1 MYTSNSAASRATAVA
16 LPSFRRVSRLSLQIA
31 LGIGASLIAFA
42 LRANAQ
48 GAPAPKTS
56 AAFEIRPYVGAY
68 LPTGDQR
75 DLLKDAV
82 LVGGQAS
89 YRVIPQLSVTGS
101 FAWSPSKDRI
111 TAGDQTLDIYQY
123 DVGAELRAPSW
134 VDRGSWDFTPFVGLG
149 LGGRTYSYRDLD
161 VDSKS
166 NFDGYGAIGGE
177 LGFGRIGLRVEGR
190 DYVSGFKPLTSVGDS
205 QTRNDIT
212 VAAGLTVRF

>member
-1 MYTSNSAASRATAVA
+1 VSTSNSAASHATAVA
-16 LPSFRRVSRLSLQIA
+16 LPPFRRVARLSWQIA
-31 LGIGASLIAFA
+31 LGVGAALIAFA

-48 GAPAPKTS
+48 APAPKAS
-56 AAFEIRPYVGAY
+56 GAFEIRPYVGAY

-111 TAGDQTLDIYQY
+111 TAGDQTLDLYQY

-134 VDRGSWDFTPFVGLG
+134 IDSGTWDFTPFLGLG

-166 NFDGYGAIGGE
+166 NFDGYGALGGE

-190 DYVSGFKPLTSVGDS
+190 DYVSGFKPLTSTGDS

-212 VAAGLTVRF
+212 LAAGLTVRF